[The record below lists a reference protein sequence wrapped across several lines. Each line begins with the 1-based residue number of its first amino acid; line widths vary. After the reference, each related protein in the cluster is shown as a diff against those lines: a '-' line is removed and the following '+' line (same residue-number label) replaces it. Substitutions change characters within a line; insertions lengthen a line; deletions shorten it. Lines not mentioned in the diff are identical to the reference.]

1 MKKAI
6 CIVILVTVLALS
18 VGGSAESILGRYV
31 GAWHSGTRYPNGAS
45 EYTMTISRLA
55 NGEYAL
61 EFEMY
66 RTVSLE
72 GSVVEYDSVSDE
84 AIVSFGDGYYDHV
97 VGILKFFSD
106 SMRLEIVQSNVY
118 DVSEDDYYWFE

>member
-1 MKKAI
+1 MKKVI

-18 VGGSAESILGRYV
+18 AGGSAESGVGRYV
-31 GAWHSGTRYPNGAS
+31 GAWHGGPRYPNGAS
-45 EYTMTISRLA
+45 EYTMTISRLP

-61 EFEMY
+61 EFEVY
-66 RTVSLE
+66 RTVFLE
-72 GSVVEYDSVSDE
+72 GSVVEYDSVGDE
-84 AIVSFGDGYYDHV
+84 AIVSFGDGYYEQV

-106 SMRLEIVQSNVY
+106 SMRLDIVQSNVY